1 MSKLRNSRADKW
13 FRIWTNVTLREAD
26 CQLVGQFGPAIITV
40 SVDRG
45 KRYYSK
51 DTEHKLINIIIMNG
65 LINIA
70 YMSFEKVQYISKEIF
85 DATNFSRILFM
96 YARLIMNVW
105 THGFSVS
112 VNVCLYNIKNHGSL
126 LPSWMKC
133 VDIYGCRMSFTD
145 IY

>member
-1 MSKLRNSRADKW
+1 
-13 FRIWTNVTLREAD
+13 
-26 CQLVGQFGPAIITV
+26 
-40 SVDRG
+40 
-45 KRYYSK
+45 
-51 DTEHKLINIIIMNG
+51 
-65 LINIA
+65 
-70 YMSFEKVQYISKEIF
+70 MSFEKVQYISKEIF